1 MVKPVKPVWID
12 PAAGGRLGRRALR
25 SWTHDADGV
34 LAARRAEIHAALGGG
49 GAAADERA
57 LAEDFQAIASPAVR
71 QAVLHL
77 LRQVCDPD

>member
-1 MVKPVKPVWID
+1 M
-12 PAAGGRLGRRALR
+12 RAPHRVQDRGEPLVGI
-25 SWTHDADGV
+25 AD
-34 LAARRAEIHAALGGG
+34 
-49 GAAADERA
+49 